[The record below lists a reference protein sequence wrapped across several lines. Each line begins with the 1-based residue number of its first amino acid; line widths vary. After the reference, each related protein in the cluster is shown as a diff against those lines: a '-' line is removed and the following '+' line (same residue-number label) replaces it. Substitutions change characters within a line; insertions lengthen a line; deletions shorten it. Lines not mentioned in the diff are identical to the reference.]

1 MNYPDNIE
9 TKLGFNQI
17 RELLKQE
24 CLSTLGQHYVER
36 IRYSTDASLVS
47 RLLNQTWEFTRIL
60 SEQILFPSSN
70 YIDVTPYLQN
80 IRIQGVFLEPSAF
93 FDIKLS
99 LRTII
104 RCLEFF
110 DENEAYPYLKE
121 QAKSVKADEK
131 IYKAI
136 DEIIDDRG
144 QVRDN
149 ASPELLE
156 IRRSL
161 ISEQSRIRRELDRL
175 LKLAKREGY
184 TESDVEITIRNGRM
198 VIPVQAEHK
207 RRLKGFIQ
215 DESASGQTVFIEPA
229 EVLEGNN
236 VVRELEYRERRE
248 IIRILT
254 ALTDRIRPFVPDLQ
268 KAYAFLGIIDFIR
281 AKAKFGIAI
290 NAQLPKIS
298 DKPIIKWKSA
308 RHPLLF
314 LNLKKSGKTIVP
326 LDIEL
331 TEENRILVISGPNA
345 GGKSVCLKSTGLL
358 QYMFQCGLLISA
370 DEFSEFGMFQDI
382 FLDIG
387 DEQSIEN
394 DLSTYSSHLTNMKAF
409 LNFSGKKS
417 LVLIDEF
424 GTGTEPQLGA
434 AISEAVL
441 ERLNEKK
448 VWGVITTHYSNL
460 KTMAEK
466 TPGIVNGAMRFDLDL
481 LEPLYQLEIG
491 RPGSSFAFEIAA
503 KIGLDKAT
511 IERSR
516 SKLGRSQ
523 VNFERLA
530 NELQKEKDLLIKQNQ
545 EARGD
550 KQQLDK
556 TLAEYSKLKEE
567 LEQNRRRLLN
577 EAKQQA
583 KQLVA
588 EANQKIENTIRAIRS
603 VDADKEITKTLRKEL
618 DLYKDIELQPEQVI
632 EKEEPKEETLL
643 LEGEINVGDSIRLKG
658 TDTVGEVLGISG
670 KTAEIVIGDLK
681 SKVKLDRLEKVS
693 RRTVK
698 KQFDEVSRRST
709 AMLMNEKMMSFSS
722 NLDLRGKR
730 GEEAMKELE
739 EFMDS
744 AIMLGIPEIR
754 IIHGKGDGILRN
766 LVREH
771 LRKYKQIRSVTDEHA
786 DRGGPGVSIVGMK

>member
-1 MNYPDNIE
+1 M
-9 TKLGFNQI
+9 
-17 RELLKQE
+17 
-24 CLSTLGQHYVER
+24 
-36 IRYSTDASLVS
+36 
-47 RLLNQTWEFTRIL
+47 
-60 SEQILFPSSN
+60 
-70 YIDVTPYLQN
+70 
-80 IRIQGVFLEPSAF
+80 
-93 FDIKLS
+93 
-99 LRTII
+99 
-104 RCLEFF
+104 
-110 DENEAYPYLKE
+110 
-121 QAKSVKADEK
+121 
-131 IYKAI
+131 
-136 DEIIDDRG
+136 
-144 QVRDN
+144 
-149 ASPELLE
+149 
-156 IRRSL
+156 
-161 ISEQSRIRRELDRL
+161 
-175 LKLAKREGY
+175 
-184 TESDVEITIRNGRM
+184 
-198 VIPVQAEHK
+198 
-207 RRLKGFIQ
+207 
-215 DESASGQTVFIEPA
+215 
-229 EVLEGNN
+229 
-236 VVRELEYRERRE
+236 
-248 IIRILT
+248 
-254 ALTDRIRPFVPDLQ
+254 
-268 KAYAFLGIIDFIR
+268 
-281 AKAKFGIAI
+281 
-290 NAQLPKIS
+290 
-298 DKPIIKWKSA
+298 
-308 RHPLLF
+308 
-314 LNLKKSGKTIVP
+314 
-326 LDIEL
+326 
-331 TEENRILVISGPNA
+331 
-345 GGKSVCLKSTGLL
+345 
-358 QYMFQCGLLISA
+358 
-370 DEFSEFGMFQDI
+370 
-382 FLDIG
+382 
-387 DEQSIEN
+387 
-394 DLSTYSSHLTNMKAF
+394 
-409 LNFSGKKS
+409 
-417 LVLIDEF
+417 LIDEF

>member
-1 MNYPDNIE
+1 LNYPDNIE
-9 TKLGFNQI
+9 AKLGFNQI

-24 CLSTLGQHYVER
+24 CLSTLGQHYVDR

-60 SEQILFPSSN
+60 SEQVLFPSSN

-121 QAKSVKADEK
+121 QAESVKADEK

-236 VVRELEYRERRE
+236 IVRELEYRERRE
-248 IIRILT
+248 IVRILT
-254 ALTDRIRPFVPDLQ
+254 VLTDRIRPFVPDLQ

-298 DKPIIKWKSA
+298 DKPIIRWKRA

-358 QYMFQCGLLISA
+358 QYMFQCGLLVSA

-466 TPGIVNGAMRFDLDL
+466 TPGIINGAMRFDLDM

-618 DLYKDIELQPEQVI
+618 DLYKDIELQPEQI
-632 EKEEPKEETLL
+632 KEKEEPKEETLL

-698 KQFDEVSRRST
+698 KQYDEFSRRST

-730 GEEAMKELE
+730 GEEAMKDLE

-771 LRKYKQIRSVTDEHA
+771 LKKYKQIRSVTDEHA